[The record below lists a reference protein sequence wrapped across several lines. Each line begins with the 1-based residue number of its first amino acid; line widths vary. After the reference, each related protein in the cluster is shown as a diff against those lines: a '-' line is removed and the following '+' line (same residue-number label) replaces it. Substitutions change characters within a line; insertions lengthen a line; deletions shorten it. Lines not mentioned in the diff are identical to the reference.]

1 MKFIQHGIA
10 LINAFAHAI
19 PQAWPRPRTVAAW
32 FCMALLVRLI
42 IAVQP
47 LATLDRTFIPDDTYY
62 SLAIAHHIA
71 TLSIPSTD
79 GVIPTNGFQPLITLL
94 EVPFFWLG
102 ASLDQAAYGAVAISV
117 LCGAAAVAALATL
130 AAISAGAGA
139 GWLAAVIAT
148 IHTALLRN
156 DLSGMEASLAG
167 FLGLLCV
174 LALYAL
180 PRRSEPALPY
190 CFGLLCGAAMLAR
203 VDTMFLIAGCF
214 VLLAVRL
221 GWRAAA
227 AGAAGA
233 ATILLPWAVWINA
246 TTGAIFPESGRAVR
260 QLVAFH
266 EQYDVNALATTLIS
280 FCELGRAVPIDGTV
294 SLHAAIAGM
303 LVMLFLLAASLRAR
317 ATPLHAFLLASVAL
331 GGIYFLYL
339 PAFWFLARYLH
350 PVFLASIAVWSA
362 YAVQAWHRN
371 GVSRALAVAVTC
383 VLLAAGLRQLPS
395 MRGGAGDAF
404 HGFRAP
410 TLALLPYLAPYKH
423 IGAVQSGAL
432 AYYAPAGTQIVNLD
446 GVVNRN
452 AYYALRDGTLDS
464 YMRQAKIEA
473 VADYDF
479 STPLFKLRAAKPP
492 NLTLVTRIPDTR
504 TSKLALYTVAW

>member
-1 MKFIQHGIA
+1 MTVLAATPPQYASRTCPFRGSQPAARRQGGRMKLIQHGNA
-10 LINAFAHAI
+10 LINAFAHATSE
-19 PQAWPRPRTVAAW
+19 AWPRPRTIAAW
-32 FCMALLVRLI
+32 FCMALLVRVVL
-42 IAVQP
+42 AVQP
-47 LATLDRTFIPDDTYY
+47 LATLDRLFIPDDTYY

-71 TLSIPSTD
+71 ASFVPST
-79 GVIPTNGFQPLITLL
+79 G
-94 EVPFFWLG
+94 
-102 ASLDQAAYGAVAISV
+102 
-117 LCGAAAVAALATL
+117 AVAALATL
-130 AAISAGAGA
+130 ASISASTRA
-139 GWLAAVIAT
+139 GWLAAAIAT
-148 IHTALLRN
+148 VHTALLRN

-167 FLGLLCV
+167 LLGLLCV

-180 PRRSEPALPY
+180 PRRDGPTLPY
-190 CFGLLCGAAMLAR
+190 CFGLLCGTAMLAR

-214 VLLAVRL
+214 VLLTVRL

-233 ATILLPWAVWINA
+233 TTILLPWAAWIHA

-260 QLVAFH
+260 QLVTFH

-280 FCELGRAVPIDGTV
+280 FCELGRAVPIDGTI
-294 SLHAAIAGM
+294 SLHAAIAGG
-303 LVMLFLLAASLRAR
+303 LVMLFLLAVSLRAR

-362 YAVQAWHRN
+362 CALQAWHRD
-371 GVSRALAVAVTC
+371 GVPRALAVAVTC
-383 VLLAAGLRQLPS
+383 VLVAAGLRQLPS
-395 MRGGAGDAF
+395 MRGGPGDAF

-410 TLALLPYLAPYKH
+410 TLALLPYLTPYKRV
-423 IGAVQSGAL
+423 GAVQSGAL

-452 AYYALRDGTLDS
+452 AYYAL
-464 YMRQAKIEA
+464 
-473 VADYDF
+473 
-479 STPLFKLRAAKPP
+479 
-492 NLTLVTRIPDTR
+492 
-504 TSKLALYTVAW
+504 